1 LSGFLLDCLQK
12 ILLFGLIGVQMYTE
26 WNFSMR
32 TNSQLTNK
40 VVRGLSK
47 ILGQE
52 FVTFWL
58 EQVGSTHAADRCLA
72 QVVRIDRE
80 TADAVSLWLRPNAL
94 FAGFEA
100 GQHVNLGVTING
112 SVHTRSYS
120 FSNSPSVD
128 GLVRLTIKQTPTG
141 LVSRYLVNQL
151 EVGAVVELGDV
162 FGDMTLARTQPMMS
176 QQRPTML
183 LLAAG
188 SGITPMIS
196 LIEQLE
202 AQGWPAD
209 VTLMSWARNPEDVLF
224 DSTLKARTNE
234 HFKYVR
240 LLESGANLAEGD
252 LAGRP
257 SAEQFAAVVGSLGNT
272 DVYACGPDGF
282 MSALRGILGDTPKSF
297 HAESFTPMALTVD
310 ENAEVKTFTVTL
322 TKSNRTVEV
331 SNNKPLLKALQEQGI
346 NPPHGCGM
354 GICNTCSCE
363 KLTGTTQNMQNK
375 SVCGTNNTA
384 LRLCIN
390 AAQGPVSLGL

>member
-1 LSGFLLDCLQK
+1 
-12 ILLFGLIGVQMYTE
+12 
-26 WNFSMR
+26 MR
-32 TNSQLTNK
+32 TNSQLSSK

-58 EQVGSTHAADRCLA
+58 EQAGSTHSTDRCLA

-100 GQHVNLGVTING
+100 GQHVNLSVTIDG
-112 SVHTRSYS
+112 VVHTRSYS
-120 FSNSPSVD
+120 FSNAPTEG
-128 GLVRLTIKQTPTG
+128 GLLRLTIKQTPTG
-141 LVSRYLVNQL
+141 LVSRYAVNQL
-151 EVGAVVELGDV
+151 EVGTVVELGDA
-162 FGDMTLARTQPMMS
+162 FGEMTLAVTQPNL
-176 QQRPTML
+176 QPNLTEQRPTML

-202 AQGWPAD
+202 ARGWPAD

-224 DSTLKARTNE
+224 DSTLKAKTNE
-234 HFKYVR
+234 HFRYVR
-240 LLESGANLAEGD
+240 LLESSANVAEGD

-257 SAEQFAAVVGSLGNT
+257 SAEQFAAVAGSLDNT

-282 MSALRGILGDTPKSF
+282 MTALRGILGDTPKSF
-297 HAESFTPMALTVD
+297 HAESFTPMALNVD

-322 TKSNRTVEV
+322 SKSNRIVEV

-390 AAQGPVSLGL
+390 AAQGPVSLDL

>member
-1 LSGFLLDCLQK
+1 MYISAH
-12 ILLFGLIGVQMYTE
+12 LFTNVE
-26 WNFSMR
+26 NAMR
-32 TNSQLTNK
+32 TNSQLSSK

-58 EQVGSTHAADRCLA
+58 EQAGSTHSTDRCLA

-100 GQHVNLGVTING
+100 GQHVNLSVTIDG
-112 SVHTRSYS
+112 VVHTRSYS
-120 FSNSPSVD
+120 FSNAPTEG
-128 GLVRLTIKQTPTG
+128 GLLRLTIKQTPTG
-141 LVSRYLVNQL
+141 LVSRYAVNQL
-151 EVGAVVELGDV
+151 EVGTVVELGDA
-162 FGDMTLARTQPMMS
+162 FGEMTLAVTQPNL
-176 QQRPTML
+176 QPNLTEQRPTML

-202 AQGWPAD
+202 ARGWPAD

-224 DSTLKARTNE
+224 DSTLKAKTNE
-234 HFKYVR
+234 HFRYVR
-240 LLESGANLAEGD
+240 LLESSANVAEGD

-257 SAEQFAAVVGSLGNT
+257 SAEQFAAVAGSLDNT

-282 MSALRGILGDTPKSF
+282 MTALRGILGDTPKSF
-297 HAESFTPMALTVD
+297 HAESFTPMALNVD

-322 TKSNRTVEV
+322 SKSNRIVEV

-390 AAQGPVSLGL
+390 AAQGPVSLDL

>member
-1 LSGFLLDCLQK
+1 
-12 ILLFGLIGVQMYTE
+12 
-26 WNFSMR
+26 MR
-32 TNSQLTNK
+32 TNSQLSNK

-58 EQVGSTHAADRCLA
+58 EQAGSTHSSDRCLA
-72 QVVRIDRE
+72 EVVRIDRE

-94 FAGFEA
+94 FKGFEA
-100 GQHVNLGVTING
+100 GQHVNLSITIDGV
-112 SVHTRSYS
+112 VHTRSYS
-120 FSNSPSVD
+120 FSSAPTES

-141 LVSRYLVNQL
+141 LVSRYVVNQL
-151 EVGAVVELGDV
+151 EVGTVVELGDV
-162 FGDMTLARTQPMMS
+162 FGDMTLAHTQPMLN

-196 LIEQLE
+196 LIEELE
-202 AQGWPAD
+202 VLGWPAD

-224 DSTLKARTNE
+224 DTNLKSKINE

-257 SAEQFAAVVGSLGNT
+257 SAEQFAAIAGTLETT

-282 MSALRGILGDTPKSF
+282 MTALRGILGDTPKSF
-297 HAESFTPMALTVD
+297 HAESFTPMALSID

-322 TKSNRTVEV
+322 TKSNRVLEV

-390 AAQGPVSLGL
+390 AAQGPVSLDL

>member
-1 LSGFLLDCLQK
+1 
-12 ILLFGLIGVQMYTE
+12 
-26 WNFSMR
+26 MR
-32 TNSQLTNK
+32 TNSQLTHK
-40 VVRGLSK
+40 VVRGLSR

-72 QVVRIDRE
+72 ELVQIKRE
-80 TADAVSLWLRPNAL
+80 TTDSVSLWLRPNSR

-100 GQHVNLGVTING
+100 GQHVNLGIAING
-112 SVHTRSYS
+112 VVHTRSYS
-120 FSNSPSVD
+120 FSNAPRPD
-128 GLVRLTIKQTPTG
+128 GLLRLTIKQTPSG
-141 LVSRYLVNQL
+141 LVSRFAVNQL
-151 EVGAVVELGDV
+151 EVGTVVELGDV
-162 FGDMTLARTQPMMS
+162 FGDMTLAHTQPS
-176 QQRPTML
+176 LGQQRPTML

-196 LIEQLE
+196 LIEELE
-202 AQGWPAD
+202 ARGWPAD

-224 DSTLKARTNE
+224 DASLKAKTNE

-257 SAEQFAAVVGSLGNT
+257 SAEQFAAVAGALNNT

-282 MSALRGILGDTPKSF
+282 MNALSGILGDTPKSF
-297 HAESFTPMALTVD
+297 HAESFTPMALTID

-322 TKSNRTVEV
+322 TKSNRIVEV

-390 AAQGPVSLGL
+390 AAQGPVSLDL

>member
-1 LSGFLLDCLQK
+1 
-12 ILLFGLIGVQMYTE
+12 
-26 WNFSMR
+26 MR
-32 TNSQLTNK
+32 TNSQLTSK

-52 FVTFWL
+52 FVSFWL
-58 EQVGSTHAADRCLA
+58 EQSGSTFSTTRCLA
-72 QVVRIDRE
+72 EVVQIDRE

-94 FAGFEA
+94 FKGFEA
-100 GQHVNLGVTING
+100 GQHVNLSVTIDDV
-112 SVHTRSYS
+112 VHTRSYS
-120 FSNSPSVD
+120 FSNAPSAT
-128 GLVRLTIKQTPTG
+128 GLLRLTIKQTPTG
-141 LVSRYLVNQL
+141 LVSRHAVNQL
-151 EVGAVVELGDV
+151 EVGTIVELGDV
-162 FGDMTLARTQPMMS
+162 FGDMTLSHTQPNMS
-176 QQRPTML
+176 TERPSML

-196 LIEQLE
+196 LIETLE

-224 DSTLKARTNE
+224 DASLKAKTNE

-240 LLESGANLAEGD
+240 LLESGADLAAGD

-257 SAEQFAAVVGSLGNT
+257 SAEQFMAVAGELDNT

-282 MSALRGILGDTPKSF
+282 MTALRGILGDTPKSF
-297 HAESFTPMALTVD
+297 HAESFTPMALVVD
-310 ENAEVKTFTVTL
+310 EDAEVKTFTITL
-322 TKSNRTVEV
+322 TKSNRILEV

-363 KLTGTTQNMQNK
+363 KITGTTQNMQNK
-375 SVCGTNNTA
+375 SVCATNNSA

-390 AAQGPVSLGL
+390 AAQGPVSLDL

>member
-1 LSGFLLDCLQK
+1 
-12 ILLFGLIGVQMYTE
+12 
-26 WNFSMR
+26 MR
-32 TNSQLTNK
+32 TNSQLSTK
-40 VVRGLSK
+40 LVRGLSK

-58 EQVGSTHAADRCLA
+58 EQAGSTQSTDRCLA
-72 QVVRIDRE
+72 EVVRIDRE
-80 TADAVSLWLRPNAL
+80 TQDAVSLWLRPNAL

-100 GQHVNLGVTING
+100 GQHVNLSVSIEGV
-112 SVHTRSYS
+112 VHTRSYS
-120 FSNSPSVD
+120 FSNAPTAD

-141 LVSRYLVNQL
+141 LVSRHAVNKL
-151 EVGAVVELGDV
+151 EVGTIVELGDV
-162 FGDMTLARTQPMMS
+162 FGDMTLSNTQPNLGE
-176 QQRPTML
+176 QRPSMV

-196 LIEQLE
+196 LIESLE
-202 AQGWPAD
+202 AMNWPAD
-209 VTLMSWARNPEDVLF
+209 VTLMSWARNPNDVLF
-224 DSTLKARTNE
+224 DALLKEKATKTE

-240 LLESGANLAEGD
+240 LLEEGADAAQGD

-257 SAEQFAAVVGSLGNT
+257 SAAQFKAVVADLAQA

-282 MSALRGILGDTPKSF
+282 MNALRTILGDKPKSF
-297 HAESFTPMALTVD
+297 HAESFTPMALSVN

-322 TKSNRTVEV
+322 TKSNRIVEV

-375 SVCGTNNTA
+375 SVCGSNNTA
-384 LRLCIN
+384 LRLCIS
-390 AAQGPVSLGL
+390 AAQGPVTLDL

>member
-1 LSGFLLDCLQK
+1 
-12 ILLFGLIGVQMYTE
+12 
-26 WNFSMR
+26 MR
-32 TNSQLTNK
+32 THKQLSSK

-52 FVTFWL
+52 FVDFWR
-58 EQVGSTHAADRCLA
+58 EQAGSTQSVNRCLA
-72 QVVRIDRE
+72 EVVQIDRE

-94 FAGFEA
+94 FGGFQA
-100 GQHVNLGVTING
+100 GQHVNLGIAIDGV
-112 SVHTRSYS
+112 VHTRSYS
-120 FSNSPSVD
+120 FSNAPAES
-128 GLVRLTIKQTPTG
+128 GLLRLTIKQTANG
-141 LVSRYLVNQL
+141 LVSRHLVNNLQ
-151 EVGAVVELGDV
+151 VGTVVELGDV
-162 FGDMTLARTQPMMS
+162 FGDMTLANTQPNLES
-176 QQRPTML
+176 QRPSML

-202 AQGWPAD
+202 AQGWPAS

-224 DSTLKARTNE
+224 DSALKAKTNAN
-234 HFKYVR
+234 FRYVR
-240 LLESGANLAEGD
+240 LLESGANVAEGD
-252 LAGRP
+252 FAGRP
-257 SAEQFAAVVGSLGNT
+257 SAEQFAAVAGTLETT

-282 MSALRGILGDTPKSF
+282 MSALQGILGDTPKSF

-310 ENAEVKTFTVTL
+310 ETAEVKTFAVTL
-322 TKSNRTVEV
+322 TKSNRIVEV

-390 AAQGPVSLGL
+390 AAQGPVSLDL